1 MAKLAEAMGEPI
13 TEPRIEIYFE
23 DLSDF
28 PIEAVVFGIKRA
40 RKESRWFPKIPELR
54 EYANE
59 AMVDLPKE
67 RIGEDCQLPKTIQ
80 MTEEQA
86 RESRERVKNLIQDM
100 KRKLG
105 WEKEEESPEEKQMRF
120 NERKKILE
128 GQKIILV
135 WNKAE
140 GTNGL

>member
-1 MAKLAEAMGEPI
+1 MGEPI

-59 AMVDLPKE
+59 AMLVLPKE
-67 RIGEDCQLPKTIQ
+67 RTPADRQLPETIQ
-80 MTEEQA
+80 MTEEQE
-86 RESRERVKNLIQDM
+86 RESRERVQALIRDM

-105 WEKEEESPEEKQMRF
+105 WENEEESPEEEQRKF
-120 NERKKILE
+120 DERKKVLE
-128 GQKIILV
+128 GQKIQLV
-135 WNKAE
+135 WDKGE
-140 GTNGL
+140 GTNDL